1 VREFAKSSFTLREAP
16 RPLRLIY
23 SGFLL
28 LVAIGMLTQIVFEIG
43 RIGVAPQ
50 SISLYYR
57 GGDVG
62 NTMTFP
68 KAFGQLLEITHAHAF
83 VMGVVFLILAHL
95 FASTSWPPTF
105 KTFVLLITFAG
116 ILGGLAGPWLVR
128 YVAPGW
134 AWLLLASWVANGLGM
149 GVLVVASGWECVAFW
164 SDT

>member
-23 SGFLL
+23 GGFLL
-28 LVAIGMLTQIVFEIG
+28 LVAIGLLTQIVFEIG
-43 RIGVAPQ
+43 RIGLAPQ
-50 SISLYYR
+50 SIALYYR

-62 NTMTFP
+62 NIMTFP

-95 FASTSWPPTF
+95 FASTSGPPTF
-105 KTFVLLITFAG
+105 KAFVLGITFAG
-116 ILGGLAGPWLVR
+116 ILGDLAGPWLIR
-128 YVAPGW
+128 YIAPGW
-134 AWLLLASWVANGLGM
+134 AWLLLASWVTNGLGM
-149 GVLVVASGWECVAFW
+149 GILVVVSGWECVAFW